1 MSTTFDQIVVALG
14 SPSGDRNLLAY
25 AELLARLGRSRTV
38 RVVHVA
44 RADDDAAALR
54 DTMRAHV
61 AAAAPGLAA
70 RAEVDVVRG
79 ALTDRLLDYVTEF
92 DADLVVVGGRRRVL
106 ASRLAMVSPCAVAV
120 LPDGAAPTLSH
131 LLVAIDFSHDAA
143 DTLRWATSLVA
154 ADPSLRCTALHVM
167 THESTELFAT
177 HETPEARMTAMR
189 ALLTDANRQGVEV
202 TPRLAEVDRGGGEV
216 GGSRYFSLPASI
228 EGSDVAH
235 TILEAVTASGADCL
249 ALSTRGRSRSAAIL
263 LGSVAEKV
271 IARASVPML
280 IGKPAGRRLGLA
292 DILLGRAA
300 GVASL
305 KAS

>member
-1 MSTTFDQIVVALG
+1 MSATFDQIVVALG
-14 SPSGDRNLLAY
+14 SPSGDRNLITF
-25 AELLARLGRSRTV
+25 AEALARLGRSRTV
-38 RVVHVA
+38 RFVHVA
-44 RADDDAAALR
+44 RPEQDAAALR
-54 DTMRAHV
+54 EAMRTHV
-61 AAAAPGLAA
+61 AEAAPSLAA
-70 RAEVDVVRG
+70 HAEVDVVRG
-79 ALTDRLLDYVTEF
+79 ALTDRLLDYATEF
-92 DADLVVVGGRRRVL
+92 EADLVVVGGRRRVL

-120 LPDGAAPTLSH
+120 LPDGAAPAWSH

-154 ADPSLRCTALHVM
+154 EDPSLRCTALHVM
-167 THESTELFAT
+167 THESTELFAMQ
-177 HETPEARMTAMR
+177 ETPEARMTAMR
-189 ALLTDANRQGVEV
+189 ALLTDSNRHGVEV
-202 TPRLAEVDRGGGEV
+202 TPRLADVERGGGDV
-216 GGSRYFSLPASI
+216 GGGHFSLPASI
-228 EGSDVAH
+228 QGSDVAH
-235 TILEAVTASGADCL
+235 TILEEVAASGADCL

-271 IARASVPML
+271 IARATVPML